1 MSEYTVRRYK
11 KGYDSY
17 TLGTTLTIELLKKK
31 PQNVIIVYLHSTLSG
46 EGGDEIISLCKK
58 NSIPYETNN
67 KVFQL
72 LSQKENCYAIGV
84 FKPFIC
90 ELDSTQDHMVL
101 VNPSNTG
108 NLGNIMRSMC
118 GFGIKNLAII
128 SPAVDAFDPKSVRS
142 SMGAI
147 FDINFVYY
155 NSFEEY
161 QKEQPN
167 SRTLYP
173 FMLQAKESL
182 SSVDFSHPASL
193 IMGNE
198 SSGLPREFLNIGTP
212 IIIKHSNEIDSLN
225 ITIAASIGLYE
236 LSKKRFS

>member
-1 MSEYTVRRYK
+1 MSDYTVRRYK

-31 PQNVIIVYLHSTLSG
+31 PENVIIVYLHSSLSG

-84 FKPFIC
+84 FKPFTC
-90 ELDSTQDHMVL
+90 NLDVTRDHMVL
-101 VNPSNTG
+101 VNPSNSG
-108 NLGNIMRSMC
+108 NLGTIMRSMC

-128 SPAVDAFDPKSVRS
+128 SPAVDVFDPKTVRS
-142 SMGAI
+142 SMGAL

-155 NSFEEY
+155 NSFQDY
-161 QKEQPN
+161 QKEQPT

-182 SSVDFSHPASL
+182 SSIGFSHPASL

-198 SSGLPREFLNIGTP
+198 SSGLPREFLNVGTP
-212 IIIKHSNEIDSLN
+212 IIIKHSKEIDSLN

-236 LSKKRFS
+236 LSKHSFN